1 MPEKTKEQ
9 IKAEYEKTKSDIAK
23 LWNTHTSA
31 KEIQKLSHDLEIAY
45 ANELKKYGYTNKQQ
59 IDPFIR
65 FLLNKTVSL
74 FFSGEDKALTKGT
87 LQLHYTGNYL
97 CVNEWVIGVNEIS
110 RIASDA
116 SDTEHSIY
124 LF

>member
-1 MPEKTKEQ
+1 MSEKTKEQ
-9 IKAEYEKTKSDIAK
+9 IRAEYEKAKSDIAK

-31 KEIQKLSHDLEIAY
+31 KEIQKLSHDLEMAY
-45 ANELKKYGYTNKQQ
+45 ANELKKHGYTNR
-59 IDPFIR
+59 IDPFVR

-74 FFSGEDKALTKGT
+74 FFDGESSELAKGT

-97 CVNEWVIGVNEIS
+97 CVNEWVIGFNEIS

-116 SDTEHSIY
+116 SDIEHSIY